1 MKPMDRA
8 SLQLADGARLRYID
22 QGHGDPIVL
31 IHGFP
36 GHLDYSWARAI
47 DLFAQRDRVIA
58 MDLLGFGWSDRPRDA
73 DYGRPAQADRIA
85 TLLDSLDVRAGTV
98 IGASFGGGVA
108 QHLAATRPD
117 LVSRLV
123 LLSAEDASRPSGILD
138 STWALRSLIAAIGV
152 PVVGQYIGRAAA
164 RGLAAPD
171 RRDDESVELALAPL
185 RRPWTSGWF
194 GKLFADLRNEQLL
207 DLSRIAMSTLVISSD
222 GDESVPATIGEAI
235 VAKVP
240 GARHVVLSGLP
251 HGFWGRRPELLVQ
264 ELDGVRQRDGA
275 QAGT

>member
-1 MKPMDRA
+1 MKPLDGA
-8 SLQLADGARLRYID
+8 SLRLADGARLRYID

-47 DLFAQRDRVIA
+47 DLFALRDRVIA

-85 TLLDSLDVRAGTV
+85 TLLDSLDVREGTV

-108 QHLAATRPD
+108 QHLAAIRPD
-117 LVSRLV
+117 IVSRLV
-123 LLSAEDASRPSGILD
+123 LVSSEDASVPSGLLD
-138 STWALRSLIAAIGV
+138 SSLALQAL
-152 PVVGQYIGRAAA
+152 VGALGLPIVGPRIGRMATRALSA
-164 RGLAAPD
+164 PDMRDPETIERGLA
-171 RRDDESVELALAPL
+171 PL
-185 RRPWTSGWF
+185 LRPWTLGWIR
-194 GKLFADLRNEQLL
+194 KVLRDLRDEPALQL
-207 DLSRIAMSTLVISSD
+207 SAIRSPTLIISSD
-222 GDESVPATIGEAI
+222 GDESVPPAVGEAI
-235 VAKVP
+235 AEKIP

-251 HGFWGRRPELLVQ
+251 HGYWGRRPEILARTLI
-264 ELDGVRQRDGA
+264 ESGGSGA